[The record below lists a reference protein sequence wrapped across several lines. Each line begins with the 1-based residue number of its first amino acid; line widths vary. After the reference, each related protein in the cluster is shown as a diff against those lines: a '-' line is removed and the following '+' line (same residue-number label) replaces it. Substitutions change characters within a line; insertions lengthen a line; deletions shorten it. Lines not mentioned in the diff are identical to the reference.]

1 LPKVEWTDDAIEDL
15 EKLSKAIAKRTLN
28 KITWLSNN
36 FNIIIPEALSG
47 DFAGMFKLRVGD
59 WRVIY
64 TIENEIIVIQ
74 AIGHRREVYK

>member
-1 LPKVEWTDDAIEDL
+1 LPKVEWTDDAVDDL
-15 EKLSKAIAKRTLN
+15 EKLNKTIAKRILN
-28 KITWLSNN
+28 KITWFSHN
-36 FNIIIPEALSG
+36 FNTIIPEALSG

-64 TIENEIIVIQ
+64 TMEKEIIVIQ

>member
-1 LPKVEWTDDAIEDL
+1 MPKVEWTDDAIEDL
-15 EKLSKAIAKRTLN
+15 EKLNKMIAKRILN

-36 FNIIIPEALSG
+36 FNIIIPEALSR

-64 TIENEIIVIQ
+64 TIENRLIIIQ